1 MATVIVADENE
12 GRRNLLAGS
21 IEREG
26 YSVTRTATLK
36 QCEGT
41 ALATMPDVVLI
52 DGSWKAGDAVDTSS
66 RLTSD
71 PEFDLKC
78 RVVIV
83 SSDCS
88 EDYLV
93 SAAQAGVSE
102 VLSKPVDM
110 SHLLGQLQKHA
121 NKLFVPPPADINK
134 GSKGGYFDIQVTAGD
149 PSWSL
154 PILEKLLGEEAL
166 DDAFLDSIMSQVEG
180 EVEGL
185 ENLDSDSLKAILRT
199 AFDALILDATEE
211 HGDGE
216 EAKRL
221 SRLEEALDLQAE
233 RLEDAI
239 EAAIGPVLDENPE
252 KVALLTND
260 TGLIPTDPDALNMTA
275 RTLEIIQELLW
286 EVGIPGRLSDST
298 LSSRVEEAVI
308 LAQDARES
316 LDDYLPEN
324 NGKGE

>member
-52 DGSWKAGDAVDTSS
+52 DGSWKSGDPIDTAS

-78 RVVIV
+78 RVVLV
-83 SSDCS
+83 SSDS
-88 EDYLV
+88 GEEYLM

-121 NKLFVPPPADINK
+121 NKLFVPPPADVDK
-134 GSKGGYFDIQVTAGD
+134 GTKGGYFDIQVTAGD

-154 PILEKLLGEEAL
+154 PILEQLLGEEAL
-166 DDAFLDSIMSQVEG
+166 DDDFLKNIMTQVEG
-180 EVEGL
+180 ELEGI
-185 ENLDSDSLKAILRT
+185 ENLDSDTLKTILRT
-199 AFDALILDATEE
+199 TFDALILDATEE
-211 HGDGE
+211 HGEGE
-216 EAKRL
+216 EAQRM
-221 SRLEEALDLQAE
+221 SRLEEALDIQAE
-233 RLEDAI
+233 RLEEAI
-239 EAAIGPVLDENPE
+239 EAVLDPVLDEQPD
-252 KVALLTND
+252 KVAILTEE
-260 TGLIPTDPDALNMTA
+260 TGLIPTDPDALNMTV
-275 RTLEIIQELLW
+275 RSLELIQELLW
-286 EVGIPGRLSDST
+286 EIGIPGRLVDTT
-298 LSSRVEEAVI
+298 LSTRVEEAVI
-308 LAQDARES
+308 LAQDAKEA
-316 LDDYLPEN
+316 LEGYLPEDE
-324 NGKGE
+324 K

>member
-52 DGSWKAGDAVDTSS
+52 DSGWKSGDPVDTAS

-78 RVVIV
+78 RVVLI
-83 SSDCS
+83 SSDS
-88 EDYLV
+88 GEEYLM

-102 VLSKPVDM
+102 VLAKPVDM
-110 SHLLGQLQKHA
+110 GLLLTQLQKHA

-134 GSKGGYFDIQVTAGD
+134 GAKGGYFDIQVTAGD

-154 PILEKLLGEEAL
+154 PILEQLLGDEAL
-166 DDAFLDSIMSQVEG
+166 DDDFLNSIMNQVE
-180 EVEGL
+180 ENLEGV
-185 ENLDSDSLKAILRT
+185 ENLDSDALKTILRT
-199 AFDALILDATEE
+199 TFDALILDATEE
-211 HGDGE
+211 HGEGE
-216 EAKRL
+216 EAQRM

-233 RLEDAI
+233 RLEEAI
-239 EAAIGPVLDENPE
+239 ESVIDPVLDEKPS
-252 KVALLTND
+252 KVAMLTEE
-260 TGLIPTDPDALNMTA
+260 TGLVPADPDALNMA
-275 RTLEIIQELLW
+275 VRTLELIQELLW
-286 EVGIPGRLSDST
+286 EVGIPGRLADTT
-298 LSSRVEEAVI
+298 LSSRVEESVT
-308 LAQDARES
+308 LAQDAKEA
-316 LDDYLPEN
+316 LEIFLPEN
-324 NGKGE
+324 DDEA